1 MALSA
6 RGRAF
11 PCLYETVP
19 LDVVDKLLLVCKMSL
34 PHRAVVNRQLTIPP
48 LSWGCV
54 GLADSEGRE
63 SLDWE
68 APKDMATITLTLAL
82 IMTLGT
88 VFITGVVASRY
99 GESLS
104 LED

>member
-1 MALSA
+1 
-6 RGRAF
+6 
-11 PCLYETVP
+11 
-19 LDVVDKLLLVCKMSL
+19 
-34 PHRAVVNRQLTIPP
+34 
-48 LSWGCV
+48 
-54 GLADSEGRE
+54 
-63 SLDWE
+63 
-68 APKDMATITLTLAL
+68 MATITLTLAL